1 MGRVYLYILQ
11 DFKKLFLFKFTSFF
25 RFFWVRTQIL
35 AVVGHTHNSSEYIL
49 TGKSKFFFVG
59 NFAASWSD
67 WLPEQGIQQMEVE
80 SPMRRMQAGVSHWPT
95 ILARGVHD
103 LATPL
108 STVGV
113 PGSPGLYWAEQSRGE
128 PSSSLHYLTW
138 AAASPCPGTFSIGCP
153 AQELRS
159 EKHKKDVEDAQ
170 IYTSHVYKQTSIF
183 YFMKQTIKKK
193 QSKIQYAI

>member
-1 MGRVYLYILQ
+1 M
-11 DFKKLFLFKFTSFF
+11 
-25 RFFWVRTQIL
+25 RTQIL

-49 TGKSKFFFVG
+49 TGKSKFSFVG
-59 NFAASWSD
+59 NFAASRSD

-113 PGSPGLYWAEQSRGE
+113 PGSPGLY
-128 PSSSLHYLTW
+128 
-138 AAASPCPGTFSIGCP
+138 
-153 AQELRS
+153 
-159 EKHKKDVEDAQ
+159 
-170 IYTSHVYKQTSIF
+170 
-183 YFMKQTIKKK
+183 
-193 QSKIQYAI
+193 